1 MAVKDRVGD
10 CEAALITPEEA
21 MLAKHQ
27 RIFREKKWK
36 RVKYHEAG
44 YWVFSKQKKNFL
56 QCIEP
61 PNAFLNINPDLSTLI
76 QESLQEIESHSK

>member
-21 MLAKHQ
+21 MLHQ

-36 RVKYHEAG
+36 RVKYHKAG
-44 YWVFSKQKKNFL
+44 CWVFSKQKKKFFFTVHRTTKCL
-56 QCIEP
+56 LEYK
-61 PNAFLNINPDLSTLI
+61 S
-76 QESLQEIESHSK
+76 